1 MLIWE
6 VRHRKGVSARE
17 LAKKTGISKS
27 TIYNY
32 EDGSIFPPI
41 DKLYLIAKVLEVNL
55 TELYD
60 PEDD

>member
-17 LAKKTGISKS
+17 LAKRTGISKS

-32 EDGSIFPPI
+32 EDGSIYPPL
-41 DKLYLIAKVLEVNL
+41 DKLYLIAKALGVEIGD
-55 TELYD
+55 LYD
-60 PEDD
+60 LEDG